1 MCNVLLMCLCLSHV
15 YSERDRFRTKDD
27 TFQKQLQTLRSDI
40 ERLSRIVDTVETL
53 IKQDWPKKYVLIK
66 PLFFYTIIQHL

>member
-1 MCNVLLMCLCLSHV
+1 MCFYLLHV

-53 IKQDWPKKYVLIK
+53 VKQDWPKKYVVNQTFVLLHNHTTLVKI
-66 PLFFYTIIQHL
+66 TQ